1 MDGVRSEAMN
11 RRRKAIGQQSGFT
24 MIEALISIVI
34 LSFGVLSLAAV
45 YAQGIYFASLT
56 QFDYVA
62 EKKAEQAVEVIFTAR
77 DNNTLTWAQI
87 ENTSSGGVFIAG
99 PQPLLQPG
107 PDGLVGT
114 TTDSG
119 SPDEVIVVGPNS
131 AGQIGTT
138 TDKTVDLNPWMTRTI
153 DIEPVLDTAGNN
165 EPNVRSITVTIN
177 YHVGK
182 MQRTY
187 TLISYISSFT

>member
-1 MDGVRSEAMN
+1 MN

-77 DNNTLTWAQI
+77 DNDTLTWAQI
-87 ENTSSGGVFIAG
+87 QNTSSGGVFLPG
-99 PQPLLQPG
+99 PQPMLQPG
-107 PDGLVGT
+107 TDGLVGT
-114 TTDSG
+114 VSDTG
-119 SPDEVIVVGPNS
+119 SPNEVIVVGPNS
-131 AGQIGTT
+131 GGQIGTT

-153 DIEPVLDTAGNN
+153 DIAPVLDTAGNN

-182 MQRTY
+182 MARTY
-187 TLISYISSFT
+187 TLISYISSFS